1 MLSAWL
7 DHGKRSFYR
16 AVNGICGRID
26 RMASEEVIL
35 ELIKTKCLPI
45 LLYGPVSPLSKSKTN
60 LRSIVFVCLFFLY
73 HSLMNKV
80 AHYI

>member
-1 MLSAWL
+1 
-7 DHGKRSFYR
+7 
-16 AVNGICGRID
+16 
-26 RMASEEVIL
+26 MASEEVIL

-60 LRSIVFVCLFFLY
+60 LRSIVFVCLFLLY

>member
-1 MLSAWL
+1 MAGSREA
-7 DHGKRSFYR
+7 FIYR
-16 AVNGICGRID
+16 AVNGIFGRIG

-35 ELIKTKCLPI
+35 ELIKTKCLLI
-45 LLYGPVSPLSKSKTN
+45 LLYGPVSPLSKSRKTN

>member
-1 MLSAWL
+1 
-7 DHGKRSFYR
+7 
-16 AVNGICGRID
+16 
-26 RMASEEVIL
+26 MASEEVIL
-35 ELIKTKCLPI
+35 GLIKTKCLPI

-60 LRSIVFVCLFFLY
+60 LRSIVFVCLFLLY